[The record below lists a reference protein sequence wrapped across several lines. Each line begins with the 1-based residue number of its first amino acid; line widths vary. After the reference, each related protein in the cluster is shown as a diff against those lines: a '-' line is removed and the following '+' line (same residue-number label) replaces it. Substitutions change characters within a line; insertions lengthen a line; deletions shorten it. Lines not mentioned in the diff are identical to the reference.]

1 MLLSRCVRACVCV
14 CACMFACLC
23 VCVCVMVRCCH
34 YDGRGGGGRLST
46 SLGSGTCTHTA
57 FLDVAHPCMAH
68 LIGSQALSHA
78 QLTPHSAAVGPS
90 QCMAH
95 VSSCGCVSQALIQL
109 LPPLFTEMTGVRRP
123 ACLCQP
129 PGTNWWQQ
137 GSSSTSSRHLR
148 TCQMPGPCA
157 SILPVSGCGG
167 EKGQ

>member
-1 MLLSRCVRACVCV
+1 MMLLSRCVRACVCV

-95 VSSCGCVSQALIQL
+95 VSIVRLCVPGAHPAAAPCSQGGLASGGRLACANNLGPTGGSRAAVQPAQGISEPVRCLALV
-109 LPPLFTEMTGVRRP
+109 PLSY
-123 ACLCQP
+123 L
-129 PGTNWWQQ
+129 
-137 GSSSTSSRHLR
+137 
-148 TCQMPGPCA
+148 
-157 SILPVSGCGG
+157 
-167 EKGQ
+167 